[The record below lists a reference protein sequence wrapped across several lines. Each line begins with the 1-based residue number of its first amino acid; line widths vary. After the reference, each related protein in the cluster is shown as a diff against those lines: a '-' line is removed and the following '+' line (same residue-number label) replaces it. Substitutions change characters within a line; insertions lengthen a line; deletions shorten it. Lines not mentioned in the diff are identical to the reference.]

1 MTPFEAF
8 LWSMS
13 VVLVLG
19 AGAVYAIYRQKR
31 NRQ

>member
-8 LWSMS
+8 LWSMF

-19 AGAVYAIYRQKR
+19 AGVVYAIYRQKR

>member
-1 MTPFEAF
+1 MTPFGAF
-8 LWSMS
+8 LWSMF

-19 AGAVYAIYRQKR
+19 AGVVYAIYRQKR